1 MILKEV
7 KWLSFKVIGKWAPH
21 HAPYIISLKINDVE
35 NCYEP
40 HRTYFS
46 LFEFLGVTKFFEA
59 PDQLC
64 GRRKIDRKYTELIVN
79 GSPTKYGDWPWH
91 AAIYRYRKASL
102 KYICGGT
109 LITKVLVLTA
119 ARCATIRGE
128 TVIPESLGVV
138 LGKYTLYSI
147 DIAVQSKEV
156 FQVIVHDAYNHSTHA
171 NDIAQLM
178 LRTQATFNNLVQPA
192 CLWFDGVYDQIG
204 THKLTGTI

>member
-1 MILKEV
+1 MVLKEV

-46 LFEFLGVTKFFEA
+46 LFESLGVTKFFEA

-64 GRRKIDRKYTELIVN
+64 GRRKIDRKYTDLIVN
-79 GSPTKYGDWPWH
+79 DSPTKYGDWPWH

-109 LITKVLVLTA
+109 LITKVLVLTS
-119 ARCATIRGE
+119 E
-128 TVIPESLGVV
+128 LHESLIPGVDDSTCIKKEPIFYSTM
-138 LGKYTLYSI
+138 LDGKEFCAGYS
-147 DIAVQSKEV
+147 
-156 FQVIVHDAYNHSTHA
+156 
-171 NDIAQLM
+171 NDTWRI
-178 LRTQATFNNLVQPA
+178 
-192 CLWFDGVYDQIG
+192 I
-204 THKLTGTI
+204 